1 MKKRTTI
8 SRIDRVSLPGESKD
22 SGKSL
27 DPSKSRSP
35 QLGGESPGKTQ
46 LGLDEPTKKKGPGR
60 RTLAPEDKLPDDFVE
75 RIRQQIE
82 DAVSGKGAEWNIGG
96 IPDRP
101 GEGSAAGEMAQADGP
116 SIGNPVESPP
126 GGDTRI
132 WVDPETLD
140 KEIDEANRRGEENE
154 RVSDSEKGREEKTD
168 GVKSAGKGGS
178 GRGRVRDRIAVEKLS
193 QTDWASIFRTRL
205 TEYSRENSQYLPW
218 NRRFVA
224 QPTMLGRKIGSK
236 TPTRDV
242 LPEVNLLVDTSSSLS
257 YREMAVI
264 LGEIEKALESAK
276 VKLINVF
283 LWHQAPYAY
292 KEFKDISSKNFN
304 KIIDWIQ
311 SNWEGGWNDEIAL
324 YNYIIKK
331 GKAKKFTI
339 MLTDAQLAD
348 HMRDGTLKQTWTK
361 ALDPANLIFAIIYP
375 NKSIT
380 YESWLK
386 IGNRM
391 PGLKIPIFLDSSKFN
406 K

>member
-1 MKKRTTI
+1 
-8 SRIDRVSLPGESKD
+8 
-22 SGKSL
+22 
-27 DPSKSRSP
+27 
-35 QLGGESPGKTQ
+35 
-46 LGLDEPTKKKGPGR
+46 
-60 RTLAPEDKLPDDFVE
+60 
-75 RIRQQIE
+75 
-82 DAVSGKGAEWNIGG
+82 
-96 IPDRP
+96 
-101 GEGSAAGEMAQADGP
+101 
-116 SIGNPVESPP
+116 
-126 GGDTRI
+126 
-132 WVDPETLD
+132 
-140 KEIDEANRRGEENE
+140 
-154 RVSDSEKGREEKTD
+154 
-168 GVKSAGKGGS
+168 
-178 GRGRVRDRIAVEKLS
+178 
-193 QTDWASIFRTRL
+193 
-205 TEYSRENSQYLPW
+205 
-218 NRRFVA
+218 
-224 QPTMLGRKIGSK
+224 MLGRRVGSK